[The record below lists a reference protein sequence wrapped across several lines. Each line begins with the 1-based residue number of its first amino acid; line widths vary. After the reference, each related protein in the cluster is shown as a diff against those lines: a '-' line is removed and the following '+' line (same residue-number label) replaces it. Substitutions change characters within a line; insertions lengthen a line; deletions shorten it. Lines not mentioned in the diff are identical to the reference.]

1 MIDIINVLGIA
12 FLIGNYKSF
21 YMELKLITENPKAIL
36 LIPRTIVNCLMCTSF
51 WVSLIYTS
59 GDIPL
64 SGFISLIAFCI
75 DKYLIS
81 TPIKL

>member
-1 MIDIINVLGIA
+1 MTLINVLGIA

-21 YMELKLITENPKAIL
+21 VREAKIIVNNPLKVL
-36 LIPRTIVNCLMCTSF
+36 LIPRTIANCLMCCSF
-51 WVSLIYTS
+51 WVGLILTS
-59 GDIPL
+59 DIPL
-64 SGFISLIAFCI
+64 SGFISLVAFCI

>member
-1 MIDIINVLGIA
+1 MIEIINVLGIA
-12 FLIGNYKSF
+12 FLISNTHSVWS
-21 YMELKLITENPKAIL
+21 ELKHVIDNPKSIMY
-36 LIPRTIVNCLMCTSF
+36 IPNVIIGCLMCLSF
-51 WVSLIYTS
+51 WVGLIYT
-59 GDIPL
+59 GGNIPL

>member
-1 MIDIINVLGIA
+1 MIVLNVIGLSWLVTHYKEFSGWIKDILS
-12 FLIGNYKSF
+12 K
-21 YMELKLITENPKAIL
+21 PKVIFN
-36 LIPRTIVNCLMCTSF
+36 IPSKIISCLMCCSF
-51 WVSLIYTS
+51 WVGLILTN

-64 SGFISLIAFCI
+64 SGFISLVAFCI

>member
-1 MIDIINVLGIA
+1 MIEIINVLGIA
-12 FLIGNYKSF
+12 FLISNYPNL
-21 YMELKLITENPKAIL
+21 MDELDTVFNYPKYIFKIPLIIG
-36 LIPRTIVNCLMCTSF
+36 RCLMCCSF
-51 WVSLIYTS
+51 WVSLIYTG

>member
-1 MIDIINVLGIA
+1 MIEIINVLGIA
-12 FLIGNYKSF
+12 FLISHYDDFVKVFVSVWD
-21 YMELKLITENPKAIL
+21 YPKYILMIPLK
-36 LIPRTIVNCLMCTSF
+36 TIDCLMCCSF
-51 WVSLIYTS
+51 WVSLIYTD

>member
-1 MIDIINVLGIA
+1 MIEIINVLGIA
-12 FLIGNYKSF
+12 FLLTNYKNIWF
-21 YMELKLITENPKAIL
+21 EMKQLYTHPKYTRY
-36 LIPRTIVNCLMCTSF
+36 IPRTILDCLMCCSF

-64 SGFISLIAFCI
+64 SGFISLVAFCI

>member
-1 MIDIINVLGIA
+1 MIEIINVLGIA
-12 FLIGNYKSF
+12 WLVTNYSAFWWHIKAVVS
-21 YMELKLITENPKAIL
+21 KPKVVLDIPFKIL
-36 LIPRTIVNCLMCTSF
+36 NCLMCSSF
-51 WVSLIYTS
+51 WVGLIFTR

-64 SGFISLIAFCI
+64 CGFISLIAFCI

>member
-12 FLIGNYKSF
+12 FLFNNSKDLSS
-21 YMELKLITENPKAIL
+21 EVVLIFINPKSIKF
-36 LIPRTIVNCLMCTSF
+36 IPYKIMSCLMCTSF